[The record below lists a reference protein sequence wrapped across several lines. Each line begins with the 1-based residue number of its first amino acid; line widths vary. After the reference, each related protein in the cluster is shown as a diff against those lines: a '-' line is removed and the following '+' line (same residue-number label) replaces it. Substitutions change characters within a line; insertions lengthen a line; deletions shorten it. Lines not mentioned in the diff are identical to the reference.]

1 VGRSAAGTLTPVPV
15 PRRLLDDDED
25 VLVDVRPHWI
35 FLSGPALLTLLAVAG
50 AVAIGYE
57 FPQAPVGVAW
67 VLGAMVAIPALWLAA
82 RTLRWLGVSIA
93 VTSRR
98 LIYRR
103 GLFRRDVVQV
113 RLQRIAEVH
122 LTQTVLERIIGAG
135 RVVVEV
141 QGDPQPLF
149 VEDVRRPR
157 SLQRVLSEQL
167 DALDAG
173 VPVRRTSAAT
183 VTPTAQTM
191 MMPATTMPTAAAPT
205 GAPTAAMLATPPAAM
220 PAEWP
225 TTGPVVVPRP
235 QAFESTPPHGVAV
248 GDPAAAVVTPPA
260 GSIPDQLIQLDEL
273 RRRGIITDAE
283 FADKKTELL
292 RRL

>member
-1 VGRSAAGTLTPVPV
+1 VPV
-15 PRRLLDDDED
+15 PRRLLDDDEE
-25 VLVDVRPHWI
+25 VLVDVRPHWV
-35 FLSGPALLTLLAVAG
+35 FLSGPATLTLLAVAG

-67 VLGAMVAIPALWLAA
+67 VLGAMVALPALWLAA

-93 VTSRR
+93 VTTHR
-98 LIYRR
+98 LVYRR
-103 GLFRRDVVQV
+103 GLLRRDVVQV

-122 LTQTVLERIIGAG
+122 LSQTLLERVIGAG

-173 VPVRRTSAAT
+173 VPLGRVPG
-183 VTPTAQTM
+183 PTRSS
-191 MMPATTMPTAAAPT
+191 PAPV
-205 GAPTAAMLATPPAAM
+205 LATPATAT
-220 PAEWP
+220 P
-225 TTGPVVVPRP
+225 TRWSTTAPVDLPRA
-235 QAFESTPPHGVAV
+235 QVFESTPPHGVVV
-248 GDPAAAVVTPPA
+248 GDPTAVTAVAAGPEATGPEAIGPEATAVTAVTPPA
-260 GSIPDQLIQLDEL
+260 GSIPDQLIQLDDL

-283 FADKKTELL
+283 FVDKKTELL
-292 RRL
+292 GRL